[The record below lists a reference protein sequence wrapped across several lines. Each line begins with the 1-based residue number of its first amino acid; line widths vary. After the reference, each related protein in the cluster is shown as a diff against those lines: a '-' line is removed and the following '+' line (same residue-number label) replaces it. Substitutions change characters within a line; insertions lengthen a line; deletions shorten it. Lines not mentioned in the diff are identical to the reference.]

1 MGFSLKSEREHVVK
15 ESVHPM
21 HTRYGG
27 REPHALTDS
36 ANRKQLPKDG
46 WQLEGRVARPAPE
59 GGRCELMGW
68 KNKRGR
74 RPWVEAALEG
84 SQLWQLTQETQ
95 GASHDLVARVCA
107 GPSL

>member
-36 ANRKQLPKDG
+36 ANRKQLPK
-46 WQLEGRVARPAPE
+46 
-59 GGRCELMGW
+59 
-68 KNKRGR
+68 
-74 RPWVEAALEG
+74 EAG
-84 SQLWQLTQETQ
+84 S
-95 GASHDLVARVCA
+95 
-107 GPSL
+107 